1 VIDRPALIAWRS
13 KAPWPNPVQIEQ
25 DLLLSRLM
33 IEIANDDVLGAELAM
48 RGGTCLHKLHLPT
61 PLRYSEDLDYVRA
74 TRTGVKPFTQ
84 ALGRIADRLGLTV
97 SSRQR
102 SGQMVHVYFDA
113 EPTEGIGRIRIKIE
127 MNIAETASHR
137 PRTTVRH
144 TVETSWWSGEADIPT
159 FEPTEL
165 LATKLRAL
173 YQRSKGRDLFD
184 LWLGLTVLEA
194 DPEEIVAG
202 FNHYMGDA
210 TFSYPELRDNLAAKL
225 ANPGFRH
232 DLDALV
238 TSTSPD
244 YDLGS
249 AADLVMRE
257 LGSRLRN
264 APPAEEIPGRQDWQ
278 L

>member
-13 KAPWPNPVQIEQ
+13 RAPWPNPLQVEQ

-33 IEIANDDVLGAELAM
+33 IEIAHDDVLGPELTL
-48 RGGTCLHKLHLPT
+48 RGGTCLHKLHLPQ

-74 TRTGVKPFTQ
+74 ARSGIKPYTE
-84 ALGRIADRLGLTV
+84 ALGRLAGRLELTV

-102 SGQMVHVYFDA
+102 SGQMVRVYFDA

-127 MNIAETASHR
+127 LNIAETEPHR

-144 TVETSWWSGEADIPT
+144 NVETSWWSGEAEIPT
-159 FEPTEL
+159 FEPAEL

-184 LWLGLTVLEA
+184 LWLGLTLLEA
-194 DPEEIVAG
+194 DPDQIIAA

-210 TFSYPELRDNLAAKL
+210 TFSFPELRDNLATKL
-225 ANPGFRH
+225 DSERFRR

-238 TSTSPD
+238 TNAPAD
-244 YDLGS
+244 YRLDT

-264 APPAEEIPGRQDWQ
+264 APSADEIAPLRQ
-278 L
+278 

>member
-1 VIDRPALIAWRS
+1 MIDRPALVAWRS

-33 IEIANDDVLGAELAM
+33 IEIARDDILGPELVM

-61 PLRYSEDLDYVRA
+61 PLRYSEDLDYVRT
-74 TRTGVKPFTQ
+74 TRGGIKPYTQSLAKIAEGV
-84 ALGRIADRLGLTV
+84 GLTV

-113 EPTEGIGRIRIKIE
+113 QPTEGIGRIRIKIE
-127 MNIAETASHR
+127 MNIAETEPHR
-137 PRTTVRH
+137 PRITLPH
-144 TVETSWWSGEADIPT
+144 KVETSWWSGEADIPT
-159 FEPTEL
+159 FQASEL

-184 LWLGLTVLEA
+184 LSLGLTVLKA

-202 FNHYMGDA
+202 FNHYMRDA
-210 TFSYPELRDNLAAKL
+210 TFSFPELRNNLAAKL
-225 ANPGFRH
+225 ASASFRR
-232 DLDALV
+232 DLDAL
-238 TSTSPD
+238 TTHIPAEYDPD
-244 YDLGS
+244 T

-257 LGSRLRN
+257 LGSHLRN
-264 APPAEEIPGRQDWQ
+264 APPVDDIVPFGS
-278 L
+278 

>member
-1 VIDRPALIAWRS
+1 VIDRPALVAWRS

-33 IEIANDDVLGAELAM
+33 IEIARDDILGPELVM

-61 PLRYSEDLDYVRA
+61 PLRYSEDLDYVRT
-74 TRTGVKPFTQ
+74 TRGGIKPYTQ
-84 ALGRIADRLGLTV
+84 ALAKIAEGVGLTV

-113 EPTEGIGRIRIKIE
+113 QPTEGIGRIRIKIE
-127 MNIAETASHR
+127 MNIAETEPYR
-137 PRTTVRH
+137 PRITLPH
-144 TVETSWWSGEADIPT
+144 KVETSWWSGEADIPT
-159 FEPTEL
+159 FQASEL

-184 LWLGLTVLEA
+184 LWLGLAVLEA

-202 FNHYMGDA
+202 FNHYMRDA
-210 TFSYPELRDNLAAKL
+210 TFSFPELRNNLAAKL
-225 ANPGFRH
+225 ASASFRR
-232 DLDALV
+232 DLDAL
-238 TSTSPD
+238 TTHIPAE
-244 YDLGS
+244 YDPNT

-264 APPAEEIPGRQDWQ
+264 APPVEDIIPFG
-278 L
+278 